1 MRYVVALA
9 VFAIAPAYAQSPGE
23 KFVAKVQE
31 EYRKAK
37 NADEVASVTAYC
49 KARISSFSFEE
60 RDALSVQAVK
70 LLEANKIE
78 EANVLFRK
86 VNSLEDLDD
95 DLGKTVC
102 KKIIAI
108 H

>member
-9 VFAIAPAYAQSPGE
+9 VFVIAPAYAQSAGD
-23 KFVAKVQE
+23 KFIAKVQE
-31 EYRKAK
+31 EYRNAK
-37 NADEVASVTAYC
+37 TAREVASITTYC
-49 KARISSFSFEE
+49 KARISSFSFLE

-70 LLEANKIE
+70 LLEDNKIE

-86 VNSLEDLDD
+86 INELEELDVN
-95 DLGKTVC
+95 LGETVC
-102 KKIIAI
+102 KKISAV